1 MKNMLPLALCV
12 SVLASC
18 GKSKLAHPVAVNLHA
33 EVKNTGVTQ
42 GVIEPGDTVN
52 LSMPF
57 LPIDGMVQVELP
69 NGKRGRVAA
78 VVLSLPDS
86 LKAKL

>member
-1 MKNMLPLALCV
+1 MKNILPLALCL
-12 SVLASC
+12 SMLAGC
-18 GKSKLAHPVAVNLHA
+18 GKTKLAHPVAVTVHA

-42 GVIEPGDTVN
+42 GIIEPGDTVD

-57 LPIDGMVQVELP
+57 LPVDGMVQVELP
-69 NGKRGRVAA
+69 SGKRGRVAA
-78 VVLSLPDS
+78 VVLALPDS